1 MARSVGEGTLSECYC
16 SLCSQ
21 QPECNCM
28 QVRSFSLLEKR
39 MIYLKIN
46 CFLLR
51 FLEEGNLEAA
61 AAEKQRVEELQRSR
75 RRYMEENNLE
85 HIPKFF
91 K

>member
-1 MARSVGEGTLSECYC
+1 
-16 SLCSQ
+16 
-21 QPECNCM
+21 
-28 QVRSFSLLEKR
+28 